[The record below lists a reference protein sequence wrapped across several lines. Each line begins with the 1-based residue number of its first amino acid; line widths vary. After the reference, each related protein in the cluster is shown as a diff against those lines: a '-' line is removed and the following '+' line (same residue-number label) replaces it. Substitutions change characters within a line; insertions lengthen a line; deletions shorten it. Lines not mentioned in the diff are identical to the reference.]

1 MCFHSLWCFVY
12 TPFNLLF
19 YIYFNDY
26 NVVSLH
32 RGKESM
38 YFAECMHLD
47 TSIPLSHCHR
57 HICAFLCAYWCPLLA
72 QLSNFIQYQ
81 KQPFSLSKQFLPTA
95 SNRRAALPTK
105 NSVCPPFHKIPS
117 SALYFFKELDEIFK
131 LMDSLQEF
139 HPNLGLPACI
149 FYTQGGN

>member
-1 MCFHSLWCFVY
+1 MCFDSLWCFVY
-12 TPFNLLF
+12 MPFNLLF

-26 NVVSLH
+26 NVVSLQ

-38 YFAECMHLD
+38 YFAESVHLN
-47 TSIPLSHCHR
+47 TSIPLSYCHR
-57 HICAFLCAYWCPLLA
+57 HICAFLCAYWCPLLP
-72 QLSNFIQYQ
+72 QLSDFNQDQ
-81 KQPFSLSKQFLPTA
+81 KQPSSLSKQFFPTV
-95 SNRRAALPTK
+95 SNPLAALPTK

-117 SALYFFKELDEIFK
+117 GALYFFKELDEIFK

-139 HPNLGLPACI
+139 HSDLGLPTCI